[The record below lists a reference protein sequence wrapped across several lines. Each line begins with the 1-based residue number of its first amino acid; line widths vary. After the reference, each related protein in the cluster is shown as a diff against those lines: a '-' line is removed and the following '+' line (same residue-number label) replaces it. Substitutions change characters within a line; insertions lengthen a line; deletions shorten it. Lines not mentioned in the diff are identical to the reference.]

1 MSHTVRTIV
10 GVLLLIMS
18 VIGGLLPVL
27 QGWMFFA
34 AAIAVLGTDH
44 VIVRWGLRRIQRWA
58 WGRRIV
64 AKLGGKFGFPTEDQ
78 PPAGGR

>member
-1 MSHTVRTIV
+1 MRTIL
-10 GVLLLIMS
+10 GILLLIMA

-44 VIVRWGLRRIQRWA
+44 VIVQWGVRRLERVK
-58 WGRRIV
+58 WGRATLETLERRGI
-64 AKLGGKFGFPTEDQ
+64 KLKKEET
-78 PPAGGR
+78 PPAH